1 MYFLLEICEHPSVL
15 RVIYYAR
22 LFLDILFIV
31 LPIGIILFTMID
43 FSKALINAGSSEPSK
58 VFGSAGKRI
67 LSAIIV
73 FAIPWIVGL
82 FFFVLESFDF
92 NVSYSACLINANSD
106 AIANYDTLLAE
117 EERLKE
123 AEEALRREEEQ
134 GPTGIGGNAY
144 TGTFYNGMAE
154 NLIRLI
160 ESRVGDT
167 NAYNYGAWT
176 DPKTGGPVAWCA
188 LFTTWALKNTN
199 YNGIN
204 LFNDIIQ
211 RDYGVDKPAGAAC
224 MVWNFAHS
232 DNLEFHY
239 SEYYSKKLFNKSSN
253 YIPKPG
259 DVIFFR
265 WSDGSEKQASD
276 WNGEVEDRCI
286 GGRFFYEMD
295 HVGIVHYVENGLV
308 HTIEGNCN
316 KKVCSRH
323 FIIDSPDIAG
333 YGAWYSV
340 SSYADTIKPNANP
353 GLNQIR

>member
-239 SEYYSKKLFNKSSN
+239 SEYYSKKLFNKSRYN
-253 YIPKPG
+253 LWFCIC
-259 DVIFFR
+259 FF
-265 WSDGSEKQASD
+265 
-276 WNGEVEDRCI
+276 V
-286 GGRFFYEMD
+286 FY
-295 HVGIVHYVENGLV
+295 
-308 HTIEGNCN
+308 
-316 KKVCSRH
+316 KS
-323 FIIDSPDIAG
+323 F
-333 YGAWYSV
+333 
-340 SSYADTIKPNANP
+340 
-353 GLNQIR
+353 